1 MYAIHHRKNYDTPK
15 SFVVIAAASFRE
27 EAIQQ
32 RKMSGDL
39 LIDLSSMKIDT
50 KTDWL
55 FPWEENDPQC
65 YAQRA
70 IAWQKKQDSR

>member
-1 MYAIHHRKNYDTPK
+1 MYAVHFRKNYNTPDQF
-15 SFVVIAAASFRE
+15 SVVAGPTSCE
-27 EAIQQ
+27 DAIKQ

-55 FPWEENDPQC
+55 FPW
-65 YAQRA
+65 
-70 IAWQKKQDSR
+70 